1 MQTSSNQ
8 ADPEGLLN
16 NDVADGH
23 NRPKKVMAFGTFD
36 FFHAGHE
43 NYLAQAKALG
53 DELIVVVARDETV
66 KKVKGHA
73 PLYNERKR
81 LRDVQNC
88 KHVSRAVL
96 GNPDDKYRVIK
107 KYAPQVLAL
116 GYDQYV
122 FTYGLK
128 NYFIKENLN
137 IEIVRLQAFEPET
150 FKSSLI
156 KGSAKP
162 SPAAAPCD
170 HDLLTI

>member
-1 MQTSSNQ
+1 MQTS
-8 ADPEGLLN
+8 
-16 NDVADGH
+16 
-23 NRPKKVMAFGTFD
+23 PKLVMAFGTFD

-66 KKVKGHA
+66 KKVKGQS

-96 GNPDDKYRVIK
+96 GNSDDKYRVIK
-107 KYAPQVLAL
+107 KYLPTVLAL

-128 NYFIKENLN
+128 NYFIKENLD
-137 IEIVRLQAFEPET
+137 IEIVRMKAFEPET

-156 KGSAKP
+156 KGSLAKT
-162 SPAAAPCD
+162 ATPCD
-170 HDLLTI
+170 QDLLTI